1 MKTTLPLTLALTGA
15 LITPLHAE
23 EELAPP
29 DVDFF
34 VQVQMTQADMEPY
47 GFDDDADGLTI
58 NIGMWLN
65 SIDWGGENARF
76 GLEGGFVTQGDVDT
90 FNEFNRAPSVSETDA
105 GADSVQVQQEDSL
118 ELNGFTAGVVWE
130 SPYWLYL
137 KAGGYLY
144 DLKVEND
151 QRRIL
156 LDVNGDTVA
165 TVNDA
170 PESESQS
177 GFAPYVTAG
186 LAIPVLDRLSLT
198 AQYQYTNLE
207 SENYG
212 TVGIGLRYSD

>member
-34 VQVQMTQADMEPY
+34 IQAQMIKADMDPY
-47 GFDDDADGLTI
+47 GYDAADGLTI

-65 SIDWGGENARF
+65 SIELGEKSRF
-76 GLEGGFVTQGDVDT
+76 GLEGGFVAQGDV
-90 FNEFNRAPSVSETDA
+90 NEDSQFTRAPSVSEQGA
-105 GADSVQVQQEDSL
+105 GANSVRVQQEDSL
-118 ELNGFTAGVVWE
+118 ELSGFTAGVVWQ
-130 SPYWLYL
+130 SPYWIYL

-144 DLKVEND
+144 DMKLENR
-151 QRRIL
+151 QQRIL
-156 LDVNGDTVA
+156 LDVNGNTIQ

-170 PESESQS
+170 PQSDSQS
-177 GFAPYVTAG
+177 GFAPYATAG
-186 LAIPVLDRLSLT
+186 VAVPILDNLSLT

-207 SENYG
+207 SENFG
-212 TVGIGLRYSD
+212 TVGFGLRFTN

>member
-15 LITPLHAE
+15 LISPLHAE

-34 VQVQMTQADMEPY
+34 VQAQMTKADMDPY
-47 GFDDDADGLTI
+47 GFDTADGLTI

-65 SIDWGGENARF
+65 SVDLGEKSRF
-76 GLEGGFVTQGDVDT
+76 GLEGGFVTQGDVDEVTT
-90 FNEFNRAPSVSETDA
+90 FTRSPSVSEAGA
-105 GADSVQVQQEDSL
+105 GADAVRLQQEDSL
-118 ELNGFTAGVVWE
+118 ELNGFTAGVVWQ

-144 DLKVEND
+144 DLKLETR
-151 QRRIL
+151 QQRIL
-156 LDVNGDTVA
+156 LDVNGDTVT

-170 PESESQS
+170 PQSENQS

-186 LAIPVLDRLSLT
+186 IAVPVLDRLSLT

-207 SENYG
+207 SENFG
-212 TVGIGLRYSD
+212 TLGFGLRFTN

>member
-1 MKTTLPLTLALTGA
+1 MKTTLPLTLALAGA
-15 LITPLHAE
+15 LITPVHAE

-34 VQVQMTQADMEPY
+34 VQAQMTKADMDPY
-47 GFDDDADGLTI
+47 GFDTADGLTI

-65 SIDWGGENARF
+65 SVDLGEKSRF
-76 GLEGGFVTQGDVDT
+76 GIEGGFVTQGDVDET
-90 FNEFNRAPSVSETDA
+90 NDFIRAPSVSEDQA
-105 GADSVQVQQEDSL
+105 GASSVRVRQEDSL
-118 ELNGFTAGVVWE
+118 ELSGFTAGVVWQ

-144 DLKVEND
+144 DLKLDNR
-151 QRRIL
+151 QQRIL
-156 LDVNGDTVA
+156 LDVNGDTVT

-170 PESESQS
+170 PQSDSQS

-186 LAIPVLDRLSLT
+186 VAVPVLDRLSLT

-207 SENYG
+207 SENFG
-212 TVGIGLRYSD
+212 TLGIGLRFTN